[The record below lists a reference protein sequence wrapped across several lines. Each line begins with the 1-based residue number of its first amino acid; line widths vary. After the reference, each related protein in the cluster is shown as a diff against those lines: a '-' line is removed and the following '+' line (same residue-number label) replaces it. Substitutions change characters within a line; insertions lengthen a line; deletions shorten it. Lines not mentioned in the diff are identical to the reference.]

1 MDKIIRLSDLRA
13 KKSELYK
20 DLDWARRT
28 HGATHHFTEQ
38 EFENFKDFDDAISIL
53 FECGILTMN
62 EYESIAYMTTEELE
76 RQ

>member
-1 MDKIIRLSDLRA
+1 MEKYISLSDLKA
-13 KKSELYK
+13 KKAELYK
-20 DLDWARRT
+20 DLDWAIRT
-28 HGATHHFTEQ
+28 HGVEHHFTKQ